1 VSRTLPLLAGTD
13 LAGFWHG
20 DQRLGHASR
29 YMMRQALPVKGPLRE
44 WKRNDYSGG
53 GNSKGDWLVFNTLQ
67 IGRTTFI
74 YSCRTMH

>member
-1 VSRTLPLLAGTD
+1 
-13 LAGFWHG
+13 
-20 DQRLGHASR
+20 
-29 YMMRQALPVKGPLRE
+29 MMRQALPVKGPLRE